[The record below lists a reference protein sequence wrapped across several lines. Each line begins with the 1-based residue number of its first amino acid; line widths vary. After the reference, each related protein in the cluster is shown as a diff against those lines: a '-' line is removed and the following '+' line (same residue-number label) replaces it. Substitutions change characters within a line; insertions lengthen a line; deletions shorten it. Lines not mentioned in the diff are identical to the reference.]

1 MHKHYSNSLLSSYTK
16 THVVAQRTGLVH
28 QNAVLKIIQC
38 QRPWQVKLCRRNNGL
53 TPAWTTSTVCFGK
66 QKQKISFVVVEQA
79 SLCSLVLNLDTR
91 LLCVVLTASPPKSDI
106 CSNCV
111 FRLSQNEAILPVPRP
126 AKEDKEKLWPGH
138 KQLSGLY
145 TKYQHANCSRAH
157 LFIPR
162 HSRRESRAHVLP

>member
-1 MHKHYSNSLLSSYTK
+1 MPKTLAGKIVQKKQQTNTCMDNKYSVLWKTK
-16 THVVAQRTGLVH
+16 AKKT
-28 QNAVLKIIQC
+28 
-38 QRPWQVKLCRRNNGL
+38 
-53 TPAWTTSTVCFGK
+53 
-66 QKQKISFVVVEQA
+66 FVVVEQA

-157 LFIPR
+157 LLIPKTF
-162 HSRRESRAHVLP
+162 